1 MEISDQNNQYI
12 ERSMNIDLIIKS
24 ITLRDIAQLAK
35 KNLDENYL
43 RQIELINE

>member
-12 ERSMNIDLIIKS
+12 ERSMNIDLIVKS
-24 ITLRDIAQLAK
+24 ITLRDISQLAK
-35 KNLDENYL
+35 KFLDENYL